1 MDKVILIL
9 GCWSLTLAT
18 VWIGFVI
25 YLRLRWFKEQQETK
39 KKREIQRIQLSK
51 DIEGDK
57 VEREA
62 LIEKWLRNME

>member
-9 GCWSLTLAT
+9 GCWGLALAT

-25 YLRLRWFKEQQETK
+25 YLRLRWFKEQEKTK
-39 KKREIQRIQLSK
+39 KKREILRVQLSK
-51 DIEGDK
+51 DREVDK
-57 VEREA
+57 VEKEA

>member
-9 GCWSLTLAT
+9 GCWGLALAT

-25 YLRLRWFKEQQETK
+25 YLRLRWFKEQEETK
-39 KKREIQRIQLSK
+39 KKREIQRIQLSR
-51 DIEGDK
+51 DREGDR
-57 VEREA
+57 VEKEA